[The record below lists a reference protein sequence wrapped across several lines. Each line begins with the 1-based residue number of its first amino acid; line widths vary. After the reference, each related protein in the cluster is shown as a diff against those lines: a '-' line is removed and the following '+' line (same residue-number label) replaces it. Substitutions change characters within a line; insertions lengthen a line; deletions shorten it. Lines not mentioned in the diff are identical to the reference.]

1 MKQFFKKNLKPILS
15 NPYKAS
21 DPILYGSYD
30 MGHMI
35 NHMVKLDYLKRQSQ
49 GIFSFVHYS
58 VKMSKSLSRTFNL
71 ELIFS
76 ELFQFVLQPKLT
88 LKRRNSR
95 DDNPISVLVSPNFI
109 LNLDE
114 NLLLTP
120 IWRQKFVIDDKVWV
134 KLWSWLA
141 YISGEGEIRVRVKI
155 QDKVKSGLGNST

>member
-76 ELFQFVLQPKLT
+76 ELF
-88 LKRRNSR
+88 
-95 DDNPISVLVSPNFI
+95 
-109 LNLDE
+109 
-114 NLLLTP
+114 
-120 IWRQKFVIDDKVWV
+120 
-134 KLWSWLA
+134 
-141 YISGEGEIRVRVKI
+141 
-155 QDKVKSGLGNST
+155 